1 MIEIKNQSKDGLNLY
16 KSILIP
22 EFEEILERVPVI
34 AYNESMIE
42 VPGVVVFKS
51 EKKNKFLT
59 QVLNPGVEI
68 IFVTTEN
75 FSDMLNAIKAT
86 ESEYIG
92 FESHIIPKKQ
102 IVLNLTELKRRAV
115 FIKTYDDTLTVNDY
129 VFTNSETEF
138 QGDGMFSSK
147 KAYFVDFE
155 TLSIIKSK
163 LI

>member
-1 MIEIKNQSKDGLNLY
+1 MIKIENQNENSLNIY

-22 EFEEILERVPVI
+22 EFEEILEKVPVI
-34 AYNESMIE
+34 TYNETTIE
-42 VPGVVVFKS
+42 IPGVVVFKDS
-51 EKKNKFLT
+51 KKGKFLT

-75 FSDMLNAIKAT
+75 FNDMINAIKAT
-86 ESEYIG
+86 ESDHLG
-92 FESHIIPKKQ
+92 FESRTIPRKQ
-102 IVLNLTELKRRAV
+102 IVLNLAELKRRTI
-115 FIKTYDDTLTVNDY
+115 FIKTYDDTLSVNDY
-129 VFTNSETEF
+129 IFTNSELEF
-138 QGDGMFSSK
+138 QGDGMFSAK